1 MKRKRK
7 FLERVNAWFLVVLMV
22 ISIIPFNMF
31 RIRAKADSQTNNGYS
46 ITVKDAN
53 EELINDV
60 NIEYLI
66 KAGNDSIQGNVNTI
80 NGVALIADITSDLIT
95 DTETAGSTVTIDI
108 TATKDGYIKYTG
120 TGIEVTKVDDNID
133 IKMLEKAIDD
143 TFKFSSETVEISCYE
158 SFTNTASSSK
168 RTGIVQYS
176 VESSDVDDCVSVDSD
191 GVITTKKAGNA
202 TIKAVLPEDE

>member
-80 NGVALIADITSDLIT
+80 NGVALIAR
-95 DTETAGSTVTIDI
+95 
-108 TATKDGYIKYTG
+108 Y
-120 TGIEVTKVDDNID
+120 NIRFNYRYRNSR
-133 IKMLEKAIDD
+133 
-143 TFKFSSETVEISCYE
+143 FK
-158 SFTNTASSSK
+158 
-168 RTGIVQYS
+168 R
-176 VESSDVDDCVSVDSD
+176 
-191 GVITTKKAGNA
+191 
-202 TIKAVLPEDE
+202 